1 MYNKRKKTHI
11 KNGDNMRIKEVMTK
25 NMVVANPNTT
35 IEEVSNIMKN
45 YDIGF
50 LPIEED
56 NDFIGVI
63 TDRDIVIRA
72 LANGKNSN
80 EEIQDYI
87 TNYIISVTS
96 DTSLE
101 DALKIMA
108 SEKIKRLMVE
118 EDNKIIGLV
127 SLSDILSKQNDDE
140 FLEYVIAIF
149 EPIENVSITNEI
161 DIPQAEVDEFEL

>member
-1 MYNKRKKTHI
+1 
-11 KNGDNMRIKEVMTK
+11 MRIKEVMTK
-25 NMVVANPNTT
+25 NMVVANPSTT
-35 IEEVSNIMKN
+35 IEEASSMMNN

-56 NDFIGVI
+56 DDFIGVI
-63 TDRDIVIRA
+63 TDRDIIVRA
-72 LANGKNSN
+72 ISNGKSGK
-80 EEIQDYI
+80 EKIEDYI
-87 TNYIISVTS
+87 TEYIISVSS

-108 SEKIKRLMVE
+108 SERIKRLMVE
-118 EDNKIIGLV
+118 ENNKIIGMV
-127 SLSDILSKQNDDE
+127 SLSDILSKQNDNE

-149 EPIENVSITNEI
+149 EPMDSVTITNEI